1 MKLIN
6 YLIDIETDM
15 VKDYFN
21 NYGSCR
27 LTDKRKSRRPYVNIK
42 DNSNDYC
49 VSLEMPGI
57 DKKNI
62 IITAND
68 GIINIET
75 QIKDHDEKENNSF
88 YSEIER
94 FNYSRSFYIPD
105 DANIDK
111 IKAKSSNGIL
121 DISIPKL
128 KEVKKDIKK
137 IAVS

>member
-6 YLIDIETDM
+6 YLIDIETDL
-15 VKDYFN
+15 VKDYFSN
-21 NYGSCR
+21 GSFR
-27 LTDKRKSRRPYVNIK
+27 VSNKRQFRKPYVNIR

-49 VSLEMPGI
+49 LSLEMPGI

-75 QIKDHDEKENNSF
+75 QIKEDDQKENNSF

-128 KEVKKDIKK
+128 KKVKKDIKK
-137 IAVS
+137 IAIS

>member
-1 MKLIN
+1 MKLIK
-6 YLIDIETDM
+6 YLIDIEKDM
-15 VKDYFN
+15 LEGYLDNRAYHTAN
-21 NYGSCR
+21 
-27 LTDKRKSRRPYVNIK
+27 KRQFRSPHVNIR
-42 DNSNDYC
+42 DNSDDYC
-49 VSLEMPGI
+49 LSLEMPGI

-75 QIKDHDEKENNSF
+75 QIKEDDQKENNSF

-128 KEVKKDIKK
+128 KKVKKDIKK
-137 IAVS
+137 IAIS

>member
-6 YLIDIETDM
+6 YLIDIEADM
-15 VKDYFN
+15 AKDYFGN
-21 NYGSCR
+21 GAYR
-27 LTDKRKSRRPYVNIK
+27 LIGKQKFRKPSVNIK

-49 VSLEMPGI
+49 LSLEMPGI

-62 IITAND
+62 IITVDD

-75 QIKDHDEKENNSF
+75 QIKGDDKKGNDSF
-88 YSEIER
+88 YSEIEQ
-94 FNYSRSFYIPD
+94 FNYSRSFYVPG

-128 KEVKKDIKK
+128 KELKKDIKK
-137 IAVS
+137 IAIS

>member
-6 YLIDIETDM
+6 YLMDIEADM
-15 VKDYFN
+15 VKGYSSNRSF
-21 NYGSCR
+21 R
-27 LTDKRKSRRPYVNIK
+27 LTNKQQFRRPYVNIK

-49 VSLEMPGI
+49 LSLEMPGI

-75 QIKDHDEKENNSF
+75 QIKEGDEKNNNSF

-128 KEVKKDIKK
+128 KKVKKDIKK
-137 IAVS
+137 IAIS

>member
-15 VKDYFN
+15 VKDYFGN
-21 NYGSCR
+21 GAYR
-27 LTDKRKSRRPYVNIK
+27 LTDKRQFRRPSVNIK

-49 VSLEMPGI
+49 LSLEMPGI

-62 IITAND
+62 IITVND
-68 GIINIET
+68 GIINVET
-75 QIKDHDEKENNSF
+75 QIKGDDKKENDSL

-94 FNYSRSFYIPD
+94 FNYSRSFYVPD

-137 IAVS
+137 IAIS

>member
-6 YLIDIETDM
+6 CLADIE
-15 VKDYFN
+15 KDIFEGYLGN
-21 NYGSCR
+21 RAAYHATN
-27 LTDKRKSRRPYVNIK
+27 KRQFRSPYVNIK

-49 VSLEMPGI
+49 LSLEMPGI

-75 QIKDHDEKENNSF
+75 QIKEDNEKEDNSF
-88 YSEIER
+88 YSEAER

-111 IKAKSSNGIL
+111 IKAKSLNGIL

-137 IAVS
+137 ISIS

>member
-15 VKDYFN
+15 LQ
-21 NYGSCR
+21 NYISNR
-27 LTDKRKSRRPYVNIK
+27 DSQLKDKRHFRKPYVNIK

-49 VSLEMPGI
+49 LSLEMPGI

-62 IITAND
+62 NITVND

-75 QIKDHDEKENNSF
+75 QIKENDKKENNSF
-88 YSEIER
+88 YSEIEQ
-94 FNYSRSFYIPD
+94 FNYSRSFYVPD

-111 IKAKSSNGIL
+111 IKAKSSNGML

-137 IAVS
+137 IAIS

>member
-6 YLIDIETDM
+6 YLIDIETDLI
-15 VKDYFN
+15 KDYFN
-21 NYGSCR
+21 NGSFPVSN
-27 LTDKRKSRRPYVNIK
+27 KRQFRKPYVNIK

-49 VSLEMPGI
+49 LSLEMPGI

-75 QIKDHDEKENNSF
+75 QIKEDDQKENNSF

-128 KEVKKDIKK
+128 KKVKKDIKK
-137 IAVS
+137 IAIS

>member
-6 YLIDIETDM
+6 YLMDIETDM
-15 VKDYFN
+15 VKDCFSN
-21 NYGSCR
+21 GSFR
-27 LTDKRKSRRPYVNIK
+27 LTNKQQFRRPYVNIK

-49 VSLEMPGI
+49 LSLEMPGI

-62 IITAND
+62 IITAN
-68 GIINIET
+68 G
-75 QIKDHDEKENNSF
+75 KENNSF

-111 IKAKSSNGIL
+111 IKAKSSNGML

-128 KEVKKDIKK
+128 SKVKKDIKK
-137 IAVS
+137 IAIS

>member
-1 MKLIN
+1 MNLIN
-6 YLIDIETDM
+6 YLIDIEADM
-15 VKDYFN
+15 VKDYIGN
-21 NYGSCR
+21 SGYRAIDKGGS
-27 LTDKRKSRRPYVNIK
+27 RKPPVNIK

-49 VSLEMPGI
+49 LSLEMPGI

-62 IITAND
+62 IITLND

-75 QIKDHDEKENNSF
+75 KIKENEKKINDSF
-88 YSEIER
+88 YSEIEG

>member
-6 YLIDIETDM
+6 YLIDVEKDM
-15 VKDYFN
+15 LEDYFCN
-21 NYGSCR
+21 RAYHAIN
-27 LTDKRKSRRPYVNIK
+27 KRQFRSPYVNIK

-49 VSLEMPGI
+49 LSLEMPGI

-62 IITAND
+62 NITVND

-75 QIKDHDEKENNSF
+75 QIKENDKKENNSF
-88 YSEIER
+88 YSEIEQ

-111 IKAKSSNGIL
+111 IKAKSSNGML

-137 IAVS
+137 IAIS

>member
-6 YLIDIETDM
+6 YLIDIERDM
-15 VKDYFN
+15 VK
-21 NYGSCR
+21 NYIDNGGFR
-27 LTDKRKSRRPYVNIK
+27 TIDKRQFRKPYVNIK
-42 DNSNDYC
+42 NNSNDYC
-49 VSLEMPGI
+49 LSLEMPGI

-62 IITAND
+62 IITVDD

-75 QIKDHDEKENNSF
+75 QIKGDDKKGNDSF
-88 YSEIER
+88 YSEIEQ
-94 FNYSRSFYIPD
+94 FNYSRSFYVPD

-128 KEVKKDIKK
+128 KELKKDIKK
-137 IAVS
+137 IAIS

>member
-6 YLIDIETDM
+6 YLMDIETDM
-15 VKDYFN
+15 VKDYF
-21 NYGSCR
+21 SDESFR
-27 LTDKRKSRRPYVNIK
+27 LTNKQQFRRPYVNIK

-49 VSLEMPGI
+49 LSLEMPGI

-75 QIKDHDEKENNSF
+75 QIKEDDGKENNSF

-111 IKAKSSNGIL
+111 IKAKSSNGML

-128 KEVKKDIKK
+128 SKVKKDIKK
-137 IAVS
+137 IAIS